1 MRVVSSDHHSLDR
14 IDPTKV
20 DPEYVLKTPSEPP
33 IAEEQVLFPWLYPF
47 SFLFLNFSC
56 GMGIYSTSENETF
69 LGFIISDYLIFLVC
83 FFVLR
88 RLEGN
93 GATVRDK
100 RRKVSSRYC
109 SVAVSVYFLFQ
120 IATVLP
126 RTLATVVWTVAGAE
140 FAANRYSF
148 YIHLKALGDL
158 TGATTLAGAY
168 QFYVY
173 DSLAA
178 DAGSSPPSS
187 KA

>member
-126 RTLATVVWTVAGAE
+126 RTLATVVWTVAGRSSRRIAT
-140 FAANRYSF
+140 ASTYISRPSGLNRSDDTCRCLPVLRIRF
-148 YIHLKALGDL
+148 TRGRRRQL
-158 TGATTLAGAY
+158 
-168 QFYVY
+168 
-173 DSLAA
+173 
-178 DAGSSPPSS
+178 PPVV
-187 KA
+187 